1 MWFTNDA
8 RGSSFKCFYLRS
20 SEVLQLWWMHFPH
33 FHNLIHIRMQ
43 FKWNQICAQIQKYS
57 GEIVKYKYKRT
68 GRQGRPKVRRI
79 GGMFALHVISSPTDQ
94 CSRLF
99 FTNIINTN
107 TNTAPT
113 KLHLLVSSLF
123 MQIYLCIL
131 HPIYS
136 EHYFCTFTFV
146 LIDDSSCYKDICIRN
161 PYLVIIILTLQHL
174 NTGAEAEALI
184 FEWM

>member
-1 MWFTNDA
+1 MPVVQVSNVFILDPVRRSCSCDAFPSLSQSDTYPDAIQVKSNMCTNT
-8 RGSSFKCFYLRS
+8 
-20 SEVLQLWWMHFPH
+20 E
-33 FHNLIHIRMQ
+33 
-43 FKWNQICAQIQKYS
+43 IQR
-57 GEIVKYKYKRT
+57 ENVKYKYKRT

-107 TNTAPT
+107 T

-146 LIDDSSCYKDICIRN
+146 LIDDSSCYEDMQCILCIRI
-161 PYLVIIILTLQHL
+161 PSS
-174 NTGAEAEALI
+174 
-184 FEWM
+184 

>member
-1 MWFTNDA
+1 MLFKITNDA
-8 RGSSFKCFYLRS
+8 RGSSFKCFHLRS
-20 SEVLQLWWMHFPH
+20 SEEKLQLWCTSLTFTIWYISGC
-33 FHNLIHIRMQ
+33 NSSEI
-43 FKWNQICAQIQKYS
+43 KYAHKYRNTAE
-57 GEIVKYKYKRT
+57 GNVKYKYKRT

-107 TNTAPT
+107 T

-131 HPIYS
+131 HPTYS

-146 LIDDSSCYKDICIRN
+146 LIDDSSCYEDMQCILCIRI
-161 PYLVIIILTLQHL
+161 PSS
-174 NTGAEAEALI
+174 
-184 FEWM
+184 